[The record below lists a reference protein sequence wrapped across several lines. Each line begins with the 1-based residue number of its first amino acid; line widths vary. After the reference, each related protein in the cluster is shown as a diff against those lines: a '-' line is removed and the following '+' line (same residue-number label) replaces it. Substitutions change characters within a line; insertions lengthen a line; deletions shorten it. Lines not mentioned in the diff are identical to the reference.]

1 MDSSRLTAWRER
13 VPRLSWS
20 HRSAGFHQRGERSEA
35 ADKAALACRRTGR
48 NKGKLQQIRCTAPPD
63 RHRQD
68 AVNCRSVCRGMQA
81 PAIRRSCRR
90 SERIEPL
97 SSPRRAHRYVLPGIH
112 ETGRARKRVH
122 VCRQPSP
129 FASKLCPRNA
139 KRPPC
144 GGPCILFPRPAG
156 TGHGHRNYSALSALA
171 GASVLASGRRVS
183 SMMAMGAL
191 SPLRGMASF
200 ITRV

>member
-90 SERIEPL
+90 SERMEPL
-97 SSPRRAHRYVLPGIH
+97 SSPRRVHSYVLPGIH
-112 ETGRARKRVH
+112 ETGRARKGMH

-129 FASKLCPRNA
+129 SLPSSAPGTQK
-139 KRPPC
+139 
-144 GGPCILFPRPAG
+144 GPL
-156 TGHGHRNYSALSALA
+156 T
-171 GASVLASGRRVS
+171 
-183 SMMAMGAL
+183 GAL
-191 SPLRGMASF
+191 VSFSLVRPEPDTVIGTTRRFQPWRELPSWLRAGGSV
-200 ITRV
+200 R